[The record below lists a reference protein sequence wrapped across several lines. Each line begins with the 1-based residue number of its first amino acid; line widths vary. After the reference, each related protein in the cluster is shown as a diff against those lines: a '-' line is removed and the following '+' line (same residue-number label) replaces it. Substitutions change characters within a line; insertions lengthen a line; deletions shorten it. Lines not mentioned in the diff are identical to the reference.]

1 MKTYTPNMPVGPSV
15 HPPQSARADAL
26 GGRILEGEVRITV
39 HLDVQEGG
47 MASGIFEATSGRVE
61 ILFPF
66 TEHATI
72 LEGEV
77 SLTDEA
83 GHTRTLQPGDSYFIE
98 QGERI
103 LWDVKTPRLRKAFFN
118 ITRQVPRGPA

>member
-1 MKTYTPNMPVGPSV
+1 MKIFTPNEAPRPAMA
-15 HPPQSARADAL
+15 PPLRARADEL
-26 GGRILEGEVRITV
+26 GGRVLEGDVRLTLHV
-39 HLDVQEGG
+39 EYQHEG
-47 MASGIFEATSGRVE
+47 MAAGIFEATAGKVE

-77 SLTDEA
+77 TLTDES
-83 GHTRTLQPGDSYFIE
+83 GLTRTLKTGDSYFIL

-103 LWDVKTPRLRKAFFN
+103 LWDVKTPRLRKSFFN
-118 ITRQVPRGPA
+118 LTR

>member
-1 MKTYTPNMPVGPSV
+1 MRIYTPNLPAEPSV
-15 HPPQSARADAL
+15 HPPLSARADAL
-26 GGRILEGEVRITV
+26 GGRILEGEVNITL
-39 HLDVQEGG
+39 HLDFQGGG
-47 MASGIFEATSGRVE
+47 MASGIFEATTGKVE

-77 SLTDEA
+77 TLTDEA
-83 GHTRTLQPGDSYFIE
+83 GHTRTLTPGDSYFIQ

-118 ITRQVPRGPA
+118 FTR

>member
-1 MKTYTPNMPVGPSV
+1 MKLYTPNMPAAPSV
-15 HPPQSARADAL
+15 YPPQSARADAL
-26 GGRILEGEVRITV
+26 GGRVLEGEVQLTV
-39 HLDVQEGG
+39 HLDFQSEGL
-47 MASGIFEATSGRVE
+47 ASGIFEATPGKVE

-66 TEHATI
+66 SEHATI

-77 SLTDEA
+77 TLTDEA
-83 GHTRTLQPGDSYFIE
+83 GHTRTLKPGDSYFIR

-118 ITRQVPRGPA
+118 ITR